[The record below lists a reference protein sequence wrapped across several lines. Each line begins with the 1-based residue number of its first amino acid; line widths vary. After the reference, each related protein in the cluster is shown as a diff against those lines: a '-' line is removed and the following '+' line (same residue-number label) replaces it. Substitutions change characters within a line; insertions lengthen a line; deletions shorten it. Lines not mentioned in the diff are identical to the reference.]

1 MDNFVSTCLDVMLDL
16 IAYVY
21 VHVAM
26 IYFIKFTLWFCLQGT
41 SSQSKKRKID
51 EKITVF
57 FFFYINEVRNIFY
70 LNIPWCIRV
79 AKRIV
84 AT

>member
-26 IYFIKFTLWFCLQGT
+26 IYFIKFTL
-41 SSQSKKRKID
+41 
-51 EKITVF
+51 
-57 FFFYINEVRNIFY
+57 
-70 LNIPWCIRV
+70 
-79 AKRIV
+79 
-84 AT
+84 